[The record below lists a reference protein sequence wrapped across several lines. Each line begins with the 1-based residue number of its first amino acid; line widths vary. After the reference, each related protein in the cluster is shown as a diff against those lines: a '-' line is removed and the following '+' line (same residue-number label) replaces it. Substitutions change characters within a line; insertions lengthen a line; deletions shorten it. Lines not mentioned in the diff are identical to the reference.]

1 MKKNLMAALCALLVC
16 VLTMTGASAEGSVA
30 GESDMT
36 DVIDIVPE
44 GMTPVTADML
54 NDGTWFVNV
63 DVSSSM
69 FKVNGA
75 EVTVEGGALT
85 ARLLMNSE
93 AYTYMYP
100 GEAEDAAAADESAW
114 IALETDGEDVHSF
127 TMPVEGLN
135 QGVVCAAFSARKQ
148 LWYPR
153 TILLRADSL
162 PLEAWKAECLTTAAS
177 LGLADGAYVCHVSL
191 TGSGRATL
199 QEEAGLKVEGG
210 ECTCYIAFDTK
221 KIDYVIVGGEKYEPT
236 STDGGAAFTLPL
248 PCFDLPVTIVVDST
262 AIKPAV
268 EVTYTMTFDSA
279 SIKPV

>member
-93 AYTYMYP
+93 AYSYMYP
-100 GEAEDAAAADESAW
+100 GEAEEAAAADESAW

-135 QGVVCAAFSARKQ
+135 QVFH
-148 LWYPR
+148 
-153 TILLRADSL
+153 
-162 PLEAWKAECLTTAAS
+162 
-177 LGLADGAYVCHVSL
+177 GLL
-191 TGSGRATL
+191 TGSGGKAFLVQNVQMSVCAAAIGDRAL
-199 QEEAGLKVEGG
+199 RPADINPQKMLL
-210 ECTCYIAFDTK
+210 IH
-221 KIDYVIVGGEKYEPT
+221 
-236 STDGGAAFTLPL
+236 
-248 PCFDLPVTIVVDST
+248 VV
-262 AIKPAV
+262 
-268 EVTYTMTFDSA
+268 Y
-279 SIKPV
+279 